1 MKAMKILEKQCFEIS
16 CNHWLFLQWMMIC
29 YASNALD
36 KYNTCTTT
44 NLVIVL

>member
-16 CNHWLFLQWMMIC
+16 CNHWLFLQWMMIR
-29 YASNALD
+29 YNYALD
-36 KYNTCTTT
+36 TYNTCTTT